1 MYKTDASRQG
11 IQNIAKEPFPSGFPS
26 VTELPIAEA
35 FLTVIAD
42 PRFPFAVA
50 ISILAGA
57 VRGFSGFGSALI
69 FIPLMS
75 AVYGPQIAAAT
86 FVTIDFAVGLFFA
99 PRVWRNA
106 DFTQILPLAAAAI
119 VAAQFG
125 TLILLYTD
133 PTALRWAISILVG
146 SVVLL
151 LASGWRY
158 HGRPVLAVTI
168 LVGIVA
174 GLMGGAVQMSGPP
187 VIVYW
192 LGSMAAASVL
202 RANFIVYFTIFSA
215 ASVLTYALRGLLPL
229 HIVILAAAI
238 GPLQIASMAFGS
250 RLFNLASEKTYR
262 RVGYLIVALSAIV
275 SMPIWHALL
284 K

>member
-1 MYKTDASRQG
+1 
-11 IQNIAKEPFPSGFPS
+11 

-42 PRFPFAVA
+42 PRFPLAVA
-50 ISILAGA
+50 ISVLAGA

-99 PRVWRNA
+99 PRVWRKA

-133 PTALRWAISILVG
+133 PTALRWGISALVG
-146 SVVLL
+146 AVVVL

-168 LVGIVA
+168 CVGLLG

-187 VIVYW
+187 IIVYW
-192 LGSMAAASVL
+192 LGSAAAAAVV

-215 ASVLTYALRGLLPL
+215 ASVLTYAFRGLLPL
-229 HIVILAAAI
+229 HILALAALI
-238 GPLQIASMAFGS
+238 GPLQIASMALGA

-262 RVGYLIVALSAIV
+262 HVGYLIVALSAIAA
-275 SMPIWHALL
+275 MPLWDNWLR
-284 K
+284 

>member
-1 MYKTDASRQG
+1 MPAIACETLVERRSRWS
-11 IQNIAKEPFPSGFPS
+11 IFVFD
-26 VTELPIAEA
+26 LPVAET
-35 FLTVIAD
+35 FLTVITD

-86 FVTIDFAVGLFFA
+86 FVTIDLAVGAFFV
-99 PRVWRNA
+99 PRVWRSA
-106 DFTQILPLAAAAI
+106 DFRQILPLAAAAI
-119 VAAQFG
+119 TAAQFG

-133 PTALRWAISILVG
+133 PANLRWAISVLVG
-146 SVVLL
+146 LVVFI

-158 HGRPVLAVTI
+158 HGRPILAVTI
-168 LVGIVA
+168 CVGLLA

-187 VIVYW
+187 IIVYW
-192 LGSMAAASVL
+192 LGSVTAAAVV
-202 RANFIVYFTIFSA
+202 RANFIVYFTIFSV

-229 HIVILAAAI
+229 HILMLALLI
-238 GPLQIASMAFGS
+238 GPLQITSMAVGG
-250 RLFNLASEKTYR
+250 RLFHLASEKTYR
-262 RVGYLIVALSAIV
+262 RVAYLVVAISAIV
-275 SMPIWHALL
+275 SMPLWDNVLR
-284 K
+284 

>member
-1 MYKTDASRQG
+1 VF
-11 IQNIAKEPFPSGFPS
+11 EFP
-26 VTELPIAEA
+26 VAET

-69 FIPLMS
+69 FIPLIS

-86 FVTIDFAVGLFFA
+86 FVTIDLAVGAFFV
-99 PRVWRNA
+99 PRVWRDA
-106 DFTQILPLAAAAI
+106 DFRQILPLAIAA
-119 VAAQFG
+119 VTAAQFG
-125 TLILLYTD
+125 TLILLYAD
-133 PTALRWAISILVG
+133 PSTLRWGISVLVG
-146 SVVLL
+146 LVVFI

-168 LVGIVA
+168 CVGLLA

-187 VIVYW
+187 IIVYW
-192 LGSMAAASVL
+192 LGSAAAAAVV

-215 ASVLTYALRGLLPL
+215 ASVVTYAVRGLLPPD
-229 HIVILAAAI
+229 ILMLALLI
-238 GPLQIASMAFGS
+238 GPLQITAMAIGS
-250 RLFNLASEKTYR
+250 RLFYLASEKTYR
-262 RVGYLIVALSAIV
+262 RVAYLIVALSAIV
-275 SMPIWHALL
+275 SMPLWDTLL

>member
-1 MYKTDASRQG
+1 MRKLTLIKTRLSPVFIVID
-11 IQNIAKEPFPSGFPS
+11 
-26 VTELPIAEA
+26 LPIAEIFA
-35 FLTVIAD
+35 AVVAD

-50 ISILAGA
+50 ISIVAGA

-86 FVTIDFAVGLFFA
+86 FVTIDLAVGLFFV

-106 DFTQILPLAAAAI
+106 DFRQILPLAIAAI
-119 VAAQFG
+119 TAAQFG

-133 PTALRWAISILVG
+133 PSTLRWGIAALVAI
-146 SVVLL
+146 VVVI

-158 HGRPVLAVTI
+158 HGRPVLPVTI
-168 LVGIVA
+168 CVGLLA

-187 VIVYW
+187 IIVYW
-192 LGSMAAASVL
+192 LGSAAAAAIV

-229 HIVILAAAI
+229 HILMLALLI
-238 GPLQIASMAFGS
+238 GPLQITSMALGG
-250 RLFNLASEKTYR
+250 RLFHLASERTYR
-262 RVGYLIVALSAIV
+262 RVAYLIVAFSAIV
-275 SMPIWHALL
+275 AMPVWDKLL
-284 K
+284 R